1 MQFGITRMVGDLEEL
16 GFQNVEAV
24 TASDGT
30 AFAVLRGFEV
40 KLGRFA
46 GRAIDLAL
54 PAPTNFPQGVGA
66 AIHVSTAPQLLP
78 DGNVAGHH
86 NVIASALGSEW
97 RYWSHNFGWTGE
109 HTTRELMA
117 QVNRIFHD
125 A

>member
-1 MQFGITRMVGDLEEL
+1 MEFGITRMIGDLKAL
-16 GFQNVEAV
+16 GFNKVEAV

-30 AFAVLRGFEV
+30 PFAVLRGFEI

-54 PAPTNFPQGVGA
+54 PAPPNFPQGVGA
-66 AIHVSTAPQLLP
+66 AIHVSTAPHLLP
-78 DGNVAGHH
+78 DGSVAGHH
-86 NVIASALGSEW
+86 NVIASPLGAEW

-109 HTTRELMA
+109 RTTRELLA